1 MLSKTYIRIVC
12 ANENNRIRR
21 LLEHLGG
28 VADKMAVM
36 DGAAGLHALVEKI
49 ELGRSARRF
58 DKYILPF
65 VKADDSRTGV
75 VEKMDAIRKDISV
88 CVVLL
93 LSVLKEAADHG
104 IIDGQVFAPE
114 IKRYFDLNGKLLDYE
129 ESGLGMS
136 GRAGVTEEGWF
147 ALAECFIKEDK
158 ELFEGKYLNEKEVLD
173 AVPESSVWRVADAKS
188 EYRV

>member
-1 MLSKTYIRIVC
+1 MLSNTYIRIVC
-12 ANENNRIRR
+12 ANENNRIRK
-21 LLEHLGG
+21 LLERLSGE
-28 VADKMAVM
+28 ADKMAVM

-49 ELGRSARRF
+49 ELERSARRF

-104 IIDGQVFAPE
+104 IIDGQVFVPE
-114 IKRYFDLNGKLLDYE
+114 IKRYCDLNGKLLDYE

-136 GRAGVTEEGWF
+136 GTAGVTEEGWF
-147 ALAECFIKEDK
+147 ALAESFIKEDK
-158 ELFEGKYLNEKEVLD
+158 ELFEGKYLNEKEVLNT
-173 AVPESSVWRVADAKS
+173 VPESSVWRVADAKT